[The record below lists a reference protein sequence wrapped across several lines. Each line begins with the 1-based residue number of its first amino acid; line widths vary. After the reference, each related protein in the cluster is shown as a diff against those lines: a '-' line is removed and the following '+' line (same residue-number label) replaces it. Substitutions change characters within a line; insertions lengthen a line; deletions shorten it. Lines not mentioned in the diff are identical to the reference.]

1 MSVPFPTSTP
11 LQQEI
16 ADLHE
21 REAALDIA
29 SSCIVEAPAG
39 SGKTGLLI
47 QRFLKLLST
56 VDNPAEVLALTFTTK
71 ATAEMVERVLKALR
85 SASNATEA
93 PTNEFA
99 LLTHRLAE
107 AVLQRDQERGWRI
120 LDRPHLLNIRTIDSL
135 CALIV
140 QSLPITSGGMSSVSP
155 VSDPRPFYLQAAHAV
170 MMRFGGGDPVLDAAI
185 ETVLLHRDGD
195 LPFCERVLAE
205 MLATR
210 DQWGSLIPLG
220 ERLTEEHLENVTL
233 PRLNAS
239 LRRTIEAALA
249 EACEGFEDSTLD
261 EIARIAERHAFE
273 PGYKDEPNPLLPCA
287 GRQNR
292 PGSKLEDLQHW
303 QALARLMLKADGFRA
318 AFSVNHIGTKLFKDD
333 ADRLKA
339 ILEDIAC
346 EELFR
351 RVDAVRAFA
360 SEATYPEDQ
369 WRVSKALF
377 RLLEHALIELKLLFA
392 REEVCDFTEIALS
405 ARAAL
410 QTQESGLLEVF
421 GTRLRHLLVD
431 EMQDTSSGQY
441 DLLEQLTSG
450 WDGRS
455 QTVFLVGDPKQSI
468 YLFRQARVDRFQK
481 CMSDARLG
489 DIPLQVLPLTTNF
502 RSGGH
507 IVSQF
512 NEAFRAIFP
521 ADHPADG
528 DVVFHDATAANP
540 AQPGEGMDWTIEAV
554 PTSSDLAENRRNR
567 RFAIRREAR
576 ETVSVIKAARAAWQ
590 QEKQRRIDDG
600 NTKDFPFK
608 AAVLTRARNHVIEIA
623 KQLER
628 TGIPYRAVDLKPL
641 AEQHEVLDLVTI
653 TRALLHPADRIAW
666 LALLRAPWCGIE
678 LAHLHT
684 LAAGDHPEHR
694 KESLRH
700 RLRERAENLPEHA
713 KNRVLDMLNVLD
725 GALRHTG
732 TESLADRVERTWRS
746 LGGDLYLSPT
756 ERENAADY
764 LCVLDAMESEGETF
778 TLPHLNRRLDRLF
791 ARSGNTP
798 DAVDIMTIHRS
809 KGLEWDTVIVPGLHR
824 IPTRDTY
831 SALEWLELP
840 TRGEDGSNDVLMAP
854 LPGKGGE
861 PGALLNFIRTRKRAR
876 TYAEIKRL
884 FYVAVTRART
894 SLYLLAS
901 PELSQKGEI
910 INRAGTL
917 LKAAWPAA
925 QNYVVIPVVTEDEK
939 TEAEEAETLALA
951 AAAELI
957 PFPSPAATREV
968 RLPNIRRLPSDV
980 HTVERL
986 RATAPANADTTP
998 ATQPFARPAGT
1009 FGARAV
1015 GNAIHAFVDRLSNEL
1030 AARAATGETITEAA
1044 HSLLH
1049 TVQSWQPAIRA
1060 TLRAGSLPPSVV
1072 ERASATV
1079 LRALTATLQ
1088 SPEGRW
1094 ILTPHTA
1101 ASGESAWHSGTAG
1114 SETRIRLDR
1123 SFFAGRQPNLPDD
1136 DVFWII
1142 DFKTGDRTGPNETE
1156 ATRNAYLAEERATY
1170 DAQLRTYAEVRRLT
1184 LPPGTPI
1191 HLALFYPLMD
1201 RLIWWPYQSTEETPP
1216 APATDITK
1224 AKPDTDGQ
1232 YSLFG

>member
-1 MSVPFPTSTP
+1 MIVPFPTAETP
-11 LQQEI
+11 PQEI
-16 ADLHE
+16 ADLRE

-47 QRFLKLLST
+47 QRFLKLLGT
-56 VDNPAEVLALTFTTK
+56 VDDPAEVLALTFTTK

-85 SASNATEA
+85 TASIATEA
-93 PTNEFA
+93 PKDEFA
-99 LLTHRLAE
+99 LLTHRLAQ
-107 AVLQRDQERGWRI
+107 AVLQRDRERDWRI

-155 VSDPRPFYLQAAHAV
+155 VADPRPFYLQAAHAV

-195 LPFCERVLAE
+195 LPFCERILAE

-239 LRRTIEAALA
+239 LRRTIEAALT

-292 PGSKLEDLQHW
+292 PGSTVEDLQHW

-339 ILEDIAC
+339 IFEDIAC
-346 EELFR
+346 DELFR

-360 SEATYPEDQ
+360 PEATYPEDQ

-377 RLLEHALIELKLLFA
+377 RLLEHALVELKLLFA

-410 QTQESGLLEVF
+410 QTQENGLLEVF
-421 GTRLRHLLVD
+421 GTRLHHLLVD
-431 EMQDTSSGQY
+431 EMQDTSAGQY
-441 DLLEQLTSG
+441 DLLEQLTAG

-468 YLFRQARVDRFQK
+468 YLFRQARVDRFQN

-507 IVSQF
+507 LVSQF
-512 NEAFRAIFP
+512 NETFRAIFP

-554 PTSSDLAENRRNR
+554 PTSSDLSENRRNR

-576 ETVSVIKAARAAWQ
+576 ETVAVVKAARAAWQ
-590 QEKQRRIDDG
+590 QERQRRIDAG
-600 NTKDFPFK
+600 STKDFPFK

-628 TGIPYRAVDLKPL
+628 AGIPYRAVDLKPL
-641 AEQHEVLDLVTI
+641 AEQQEVLDLVTI

-678 LAHLHT
+678 LVHLHT
-684 LAAGDHPEHR
+684 LAAGDRPEHR
-694 KESLRH
+694 KESLHH
-700 RLRERAENLPEHA
+700 RLRERAGNLPENA
-713 KNRVLDMLNVLD
+713 KTRVLRTLDVLD

-746 LGGDLYLSPT
+746 LGADLYLTPT

-764 LCVLDAMESEGETF
+764 LRVLDAMESEGEAF

-791 ARSGNTP
+791 ARSGNAP
-798 DAVDIMTIHRS
+798 DAIDIMTIHRA

-824 IPTRDTY
+824 VPTRDTY

-840 TRGEDGSNDVLMAP
+840 TRGEDGSGDVLMAP

-894 SLYLLAS
+894 SLHLFAT

-917 LKAAWPAA
+917 MKAAWPAA
-925 QNYVVIPVVTEDEK
+925 QNYVVIPVVTEAEK
-939 TEAEEAETLALA
+939 SEEAEAETLALA
-951 AAAELI
+951 AAAEVI
-957 PFPSPAATREV
+957 PFPAPAAREV
-968 RLPNIRRLPSDV
+968 RLPNLQRLPSDI
-980 HTVERL
+980 HAVERL
-986 RATAPANADTTP
+986 RATTPPGANTTP
-998 ATQPFARPAGT
+998 AAQPFARAAGT

-1030 AARAATGETITEAA
+1030 AARIVTGETITEAA
-1044 HSLLH
+1044 HFLLH
-1049 TVQSWQPAIRA
+1049 AVQSWQPAIRT

-1088 SPEGRW
+1088 SQEGRW

-1101 ASGESAWHSGTAG
+1101 ASGESAWHTGAAG

-1123 SFFAGRQPNLPDD
+1123 SFFAGREPNLPGDD
-1136 DVFWII
+1136 IFWII

-1156 ATRNAYLAEERATY
+1156 ATRNAYLQEERAAY
-1170 DAQLRTYAEVRRLT
+1170 EAQLRTYAEVRRLT
-1184 LPPGTPI
+1184 LPAGTPI

-1201 RLIWWPYQSTEETPP
+1201 RLIWWPYESTTETLTPV
-1216 APATDITK
+1216 ATDI
-1224 AKPDTDGQ
+1224 AESEPDTDGQ

>member
-1 MSVPFPTSTP
+1 MIVPFPAADGLP
-11 LQQEI
+11 PEI
-16 ADLHE
+16 ADLRE

-47 QRFLKLLST
+47 QRFLKLLGT
-56 VDNPAEVLALTFTTK
+56 VDDPAEVLALTFTTK

-85 SASNATEA
+85 SASSATEA
-93 PTNEFA
+93 PTDEFA
-99 LLTHRLAE
+99 LLTHTLAK
-107 AVLQRDQERGWRI
+107 AVLQRDHERGWRI

-155 VSDPRPFYLQAAHAV
+155 VADPRPYYLQAAHAV

-220 ERLTEEHLENVTL
+220 KALTEEHLENVTL

-239 LRRTIEAALA
+239 LRRTIEAALT
-249 EACEGFEDSTLD
+249 EACDGFEDDTLD

-292 PGSKLEDLQHW
+292 PGSTVDDLQHW

-333 ADRLKA
+333 ADRLKQ
-339 ILEDIAC
+339 ILEEIAC

-351 RVDAVRAFA
+351 SVDAVRAFA
-360 SEATYPEDQ
+360 PEATYPEDQ

-410 QTQESGLLEVF
+410 QTQESGVLEVF

-441 DLLEQLTSG
+441 DLLEQLTAG

-481 CMSDARLG
+481 CMSSARLG

-512 NEAFRAIFP
+512 NDTFRAIFP
-521 ADHPADG
+521 ADRPADG

-540 AQPGEGMDWTIEAV
+540 AKPGEGMDWTIEAV

-576 ETVSVIKAARAAWQ
+576 ETVAVVKAARAAWQ

-600 NTKDFPFK
+600 NKKDFPFK

-628 TGIPYRAVDLKPL
+628 AGIPYRAVDLKPL
-641 AEQHEVLDLVTI
+641 AEQQEVLDLVAI

-700 RLRERAENLPEHA
+700 RLRERAETLPENA
-713 KNRVLDMLNVLD
+713 KDRVLHTLDILD

-746 LGGDLYLSPT
+746 LGADLYLTPT

-764 LCVLDAMESEGETF
+764 LHVLDAMESEGESF

-791 ARSGNTP
+791 ARSGNAP
-798 DAVDIMTIHRS
+798 DAIDIMTIHRA

-840 TRGEDGSNDVLMAP
+840 TRGEDGSGDVLMAP

-925 QNYVVIPVVTEDEK
+925 QNYVVIPVVTEAEK
-939 TEAEEAETLALA
+939 SEEEEAETLAIA

-957 PFPSPAATREV
+957 PFPAPKTKREV
-968 RLPNIRRLPSDV
+968 QLPNIQRLPSDV
-980 HTVERL
+980 DAVERL
-986 RATAPANADTTP
+986 RATTP
-998 ATQPFARPAGT
+998 AHADNTPSTQPFARPAGT

-1030 AARAATGETITEAA
+1030 ATRTAVGETVAEAA

-1072 ERASATV
+1072 ERASTTV

-1101 ASGESAWHSGTAG
+1101 SSGESAWHTGEVG

-1123 SFFAGRQPNLPDD
+1123 SFFAGREPNLPGDD
-1136 DVFWII
+1136 IFWII

-1156 ATRNAYLAEERATY
+1156 ATRNAYLAEERAAY
-1170 DAQLRTYAEVRRLT
+1170 EAQLRTYAEVRRLT
-1184 LPPGTPI
+1184 LPSGTPI

-1201 RLIWWPYQSTEETPP
+1201 RLIWWPYKSAITISP
-1216 APATDITK
+1216 TDITE
-1224 AKPDTDGQ
+1224 AEPDTDGQ